1 MIFVSNKIYT
11 IMRNLKKAL
20 VQHILERTPQ
30 NEIPAV
36 VDKSFNGDYKMYLYT
51 LKTSELGEL
60 IMIR

>member
-1 MIFVSNKIYT
+1 
-11 IMRNLKKAL
+11 MRNLKKAL

-60 IMIR
+60 IMVRQ